1 MSETNQD
8 SRQVDTSIDGP
19 HFSADE
25 LRSALKRGFRTRQR
39 CLEAIL
45 HFGGRCSPCWR
56 SATELANMRARDRRI
71 GSAVGRLTD
80 PLDRATALAVSRLA
94 ATIGATQHPESVLY
108 LRPAHQYWITGC
120 KDHLGF
126 FRIVLEEL
134 REIALGHPDAG
145 VKVSQAIFEAIHR
158 REPDADAEVLT
169 EFGGSLKGLN
179 EKWFHD
185 FVALAHA
192 HLGAACQL
200 AGNHHCAWEQFE
212 KAKAEL
218 ARGGT
223 PHLSPS
229 GETSESSEVR
239 ATLLELKSD
248 LARARCQPSRALNLA
263 EEAQRLLSGL
273 EEVMPGRQVETA
285 VRIGVILM
293 QLDRVQQAVRVLQEA
308 NEAMS
313 GGSNPRLHFFA
324 LQHLAAA
331 EVRAGLFDE
340 AEEHLDQSE
349 PLFES
354 YSSGV
359 TEAQRLFLRS
369 VIGLRSKRPEE
380 CHEEEEM
387 LRQAVERFQGL
398 GLITDA
404 VHALAHLGQFYFAN
418 KRREDLVAT
427 WLKYRQLL
435 KTPEAQILR
444 DAWLYNLEELAKR
457 SGLQDADFAKLGATP
472 LVN

>member
-1 MSETNQD
+1 MAETNQD
-8 SRQVDTSIDGP
+8 SRQAETSTDGP

-25 LRSALKRGFRTRQR
+25 LRSALKRGFWTRQR

-45 HFGGRCSPCWR
+45 HFGGRCVPCWR
-56 SATELANMRARDRRI
+56 SATELAAMRAQDRRI
-71 GSAVGRLTD
+71 GDAVERLTD

-94 ATIGATQHPESVLY
+94 ATIGAAQHPESVLH

-134 REIALGHPDAG
+134 REIALGHPHDG

-158 REPDADAEVLT
+158 GEPDADAEVLT

-192 HLGAACQL
+192 HLGAAYQL
-200 AGNHHCAWEQFE
+200 AGDHHRAGEQFG

-223 PHLSPS
+223 
-229 GETSESSEVR
+229 SESFEVH
-239 ATLLELKSD
+239 ATLLELESD
-248 LARARCQPSRALNLA
+248 LARAQGQPFRALNLA
-263 EEAQRLLSGL
+263 EEAQRLLSDV
-273 EEVMPGRQVETA
+273 EKVMPGRQVETA

-293 QLDRVQQAVRVLQEA
+293 QLDRVRQAVRVLQEA
-308 NEAMS
+308 DLATAD
-313 GGSNPRLHFFA
+313 GSNPRLRFFV

-331 EVRAGLFDE
+331 EVRAGLFED
-340 AEEHLDQSE
+340 AEEHLDRSE
-349 PLFES
+349 PLLEH
-354 YSSGV
+354 YSSRA
-359 TEAQRLFLRS
+359 TTAQRLFLRS
-369 VIGLRSKRPEE
+369 VIGLNSKSPGE
-380 CHEEEEM
+380 CHEEEKI
-387 LRQAVERFQGL
+387 LHRAVERFQEL

-404 VHALAHLGQFYFAN
+404 VYALAHLGQFYFTAE
-418 KRREDLVAT
+418 RREDLVAT

-435 KTPEAQILR
+435 KTPEAQSLR
-444 DAWLYNLEELAKR
+444 DARLCNLEELAKR